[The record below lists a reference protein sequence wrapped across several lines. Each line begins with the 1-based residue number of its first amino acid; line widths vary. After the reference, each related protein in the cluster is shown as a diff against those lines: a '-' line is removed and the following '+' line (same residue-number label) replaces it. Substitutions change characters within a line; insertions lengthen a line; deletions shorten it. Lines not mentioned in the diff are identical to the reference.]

1 MALLH
6 YLIKKR
12 DGSLGFT
19 SITNLDIH
27 DIARLSKTF
36 ELGKFFVVSPV
47 ESQKEHARAIVDH
60 WTKGFGSTYNQ
71 FRREAFEKVEIIDT
85 LEDCVSYI
93 KNTTGKEPVIIG
105 TAAKK
110 IFNKIIDYSDVCDKM
125 LSAGFPVLVVFG
137 TGWGLHEEAAEKCHY
152 FLEPIEGVLDYNH
165 LSVRSAVT
173 ITVDRI
179 VRKLLYKER

>member
-1 MALLH
+1 M
-6 YLIKKR
+6 IKKR

-27 DIARLSKTF
+27 DIARLSKTY

-47 ESQKEHARAIVDH
+47 GSQKEHANAIVEH
-60 WTKGFGSTYNQ
+60 WTKGFGSTYNH
-71 FRREAFEKVEIIDT
+71 FRKKAFEKVEIIDT
-85 LEDCVSYI
+85 LEDCVAFI
-93 KNTTGKEPVIIG
+93 KDKTGKEPVIVG

-125 LSAGFPVLVVFG
+125 LSAGFPVLLVFG
-137 TGWGLHEEAAEKCHY
+137 TGWGLHEEAASKCHY
-152 FLEPIEGVLDYNH
+152 FLEPIEGVGDYNH

-173 ITVDRI
+173 ITIDRI
-179 VRKLLYKER
+179 VRKFLYKER